1 MVFPSNNRL
10 VNVPGFR
17 INGGNSYTSIT
28 PLLSTIVFS
37 QLKRTPKS
45 HYEQSEIARARKL
58 DPALRYL
65 SEYTPNAIFA
75 TDAALLKT
83 KYATVLEKVI
93 SYVRR
98 GGTIVFGAT
107 FSSLSRII
115 SIVNRFFEFSWCLPW
130 KAGSY
135 HRTTVHVN
143 TNCQGLSM
151 ERLQTSYS
159 QKALYLKNVPPES
172 RLYAADEESTIES
185 HVFYPEPINDLT
197 QAAIVFAP
205 YESGRIGYIGDVNG
219 EDGSHAVIL
228 AMCKL

>member
-1 MVFPSNNRL
+1 MDSQQPSAEATSL
-10 VNVPGFR
+10 PR
-17 INGGNSYTSIT
+17 IF
-28 PLLSTIVFS
+28 LLSLETEAFFDEMYKDLIDSLLSKAKV
-37 QLKRTPKS
+37 Q
-45 HYEQSEIARARKL
+45 RARKL

-65 SEYTPNAIFA
+65 SEYTPDAIFA

-107 FSSLSRII
+107 FSSFAKPDHL
-115 SIVNRFFEFSWCLPW
+115 NRFFEFSWGLPW

-172 RLYAADEESTIES
+172 RLYAADEESTVES